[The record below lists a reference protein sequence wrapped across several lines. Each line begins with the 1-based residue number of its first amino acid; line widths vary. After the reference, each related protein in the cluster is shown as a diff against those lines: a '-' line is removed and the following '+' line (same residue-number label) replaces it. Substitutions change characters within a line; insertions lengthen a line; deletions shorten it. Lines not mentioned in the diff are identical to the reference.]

1 MARTRPAEDDSIGPS
16 HDARA
21 LPRTAR
27 PLEGWPP
34 DRAPVPSLPSMLP
47 RLLILFLLLAA
58 CSRAEGVD
66 RITVAIESTPETLD
80 RRMALSHNAM
90 RVAQLVTPGLT
101 RIDESGRAVGD
112 LAATFEPLDD
122 RTWAFQLRE
131 GLFFSDGSPLRARD
145 VRATFLS
152 VLDPALGSPHRGGL
166 GYIRDVEAPDDRTV
180 IFHLRE
186 PFGAFPVDAGLGILP
201 ERLVDPALRDEARL
215 RPVGAGPYVVEDWD
229 GEGEILLAPNPR
241 YHGGPPA
248 HALAIRT
255 VRDETT
261 RLLELRKGRVQVLLG
276 AVTPALLPGL
286 RGLDHLEVVVAPGAG
301 VSYLMFNF
309 DDPVL
314 ARREVREAIAL
325 ALDREALARH
335 KFKGAATVA
344 HSLLREGHWA
354 NAPDLPIWSRDLEGA
369 RARLR
374 QVLPD
379 GGPLRLTLKTS
390 TDRFRRSV
398 GLALQAQLAEA
409 GIELSV
415 QSLEWGTLMGDLR
428 RGNFQVAT
436 LKWTPVIDPDILRL
450 AYHSASIPTEEN
462 GWGGGNRGRYRNA
475 ELDRILLEARRRSD
489 VGERRALY
497 QEAQRIVARDLPTLP
512 LLHEESI
519 GVIHRAVEGVR
530 VDPQGSLRSL
540 VEARWNP

>member
-1 MARTRPAEDDSIGPS
+1 M
-16 HDARA
+16 
-21 LPRTAR
+21 
-27 PLEGWPP
+27 
-34 DRAPVPSLPSMLP
+34 SL
-47 RLLILFLLLAA
+47 RLLTIFLLLAA
-58 CSRAEGVD
+58 CSRAEGFD
-66 RITVAIESTPETLD
+66 RLTVAIESTPETLD
-80 RRMALSHNAM
+80 RRMALSQNAM

-101 RIDESGRAVGD
+101 RIDENGRAVGD
-112 LAATFEPLDD
+112 LALAFEAMDE
-122 RTWAFQLRE
+122 RTWSFQLRE
-131 GLFFSDGSPLRARD
+131 GLFFSDGTPLRAQD

-166 GYIRDVEAPDDRTV
+166 GYIRAVETPDERTV
-180 IFHLRE
+180 VFRLRE

-201 ERLVDPALRDEARL
+201 ERLTDPELRDEVRL
-215 RPVGAGPYVVEDWD
+215 RPVGAGPYRVESWD
-229 GEGEILLAPNPR
+229 GEGEILLAPNER
-241 YHGGPPA
+241 YHAGPPPEP
-248 HALAIRT
+248 LAIRT

-261 RLLELRKGRVQVLLG
+261 RLLELRKGRVQILLG

-286 RGLDHLEVVVAPGAG
+286 RGLEHLEVEVAPGSG

-309 DDPVL
+309 DDPLL

-325 ALDREALARH
+325 ALDREALAHH
-335 KFKGAATVA
+335 KFKGAAQVA

-354 NAPDLPIWSRDLEGA
+354 HAPGLPIWERDLEGA

-374 QVLPD
+374 QALPE
-379 GGPLRLTLKTS
+379 GEPLRLTLKTS

-398 GLALQAQLAEA
+398 ALAMQAQLAEA
-409 GIELSV
+409 GIELAV

-428 RGNFQVAT
+428 RGNFQLAT

-462 GWGGGNRGRYRNA
+462 GWGGGNRGRYRNP
-475 ELDRILLEARRRSD
+475 ELDRILIEARRRSGHD
-489 VGERRALY
+489 ERRALY
-497 QEAQRIVARDLPTLP
+497 VEAQAIVARDLPALP

-519 GVIHRAVEGVR
+519 GVISREVEGVR

-540 VEARWNP
+540 VGARRRR